1 MFFKNIIGK
10 DRDIVEEFN
19 KEVCLLRDSTGE
31 AAHKTVSEQI
41 YEYVKE
47 VSEESF

>member
-1 MFFKNIIGK
+1 MYFQKRSNGLKGKKTIIS
-10 DRDIVEEFN
+10 
-19 KEVCLLRDSTGE
+19 LLRDSTGE